1 MNVNKSESITV
12 TENVSVVLING
23 YDIQFDAITAPG
35 LVASA
40 TSQTFSHT
48 TTGPN
53 RILFVGLFGAT
64 TDILTGITYN
74 AIAMS
79 FVGKVQVSTDRW
91 VYLYVLVNP
100 AAGAH
105 NVVISFSGAT
115 AIKSFAVSYTGA
127 RQGNQPDAST
137 TNSATGAT
145 SITTTVTSVI
155 NSCWTFLVAKGL
167 SGSNP
172 AAGAGTFLLGTG
184 NDLSVFDS
192 GGVIT
197 PAGST
202 SLIATSVST
211 NYATVMV
218 AFSPSS
224 LKISVSDSI
233 TVTESKSMSLPGLPI
248 SIFAFE
254 GILVN
259 EYVSPGFNIVYN
271 SIKVFIEGIDETD
284 VTVLTSLSVTDQIS
298 SKINTASFTIFAK
311 DTSDFKPSAG
321 QDVIAY
327 DIYGNKIFG
336 GLITNVEERRSG
348 ITAGTTSELLSYS
361 CSCQD
366 FTKLLQKKLVV
377 ETYENVTCAAVIS
390 DIVSR
395 YFPIEGLTVNHVS
408 TGPTLTQISFNYK
421 AGDKCIDDIAAA
433 AGFDWYVDYD
443 RDIHFFDPT
452 LVPSSQTFT
461 DDTTNWT
468 DLIIKPD
475 RSQLRNRVYVRGGIY
490 SSDMYLQEIE
500 SDGTAL
506 VFLLAYTPYATNDGV
521 VGDFSVVI
529 SGNTRSV
536 GIKDV
541 DEVDDFDF
549 MLNRKEKALSMG
561 NSAWAIANSPLTS
574 GTIIEVTYSYQIPV
588 LTVQEDSASIAALA
602 VLEGGDGAYEYM
614 IIDKNITSVEAARD
628 RAMAELEDYANPIT
642 QGSLN
647 SYETFGIKSGQVI
660 TINSTR
666 RGISADYLLTTVR
679 LQVITPTI
687 IKYNLDFT
695 GKLYGFVDVLI
706 NLFKRTQEVL
716 IGTDEVLDA
725 LNTFTDR
732 TDAVS
737 DTTPVADLG
746 APPYV
751 WSNDAGSTPN
761 KMRWSLFEW
770 S

>member
-12 TENVSVVLING
+12 TESVAAYVYNPNSI
-23 YDIQFDAITAPG
+23 IQFDNATDGG
-35 LVASA
+35 LVNPG
-40 TSQTFSHT
+40 TSLTFAHT
-48 TTGPN
+48 TSGTN
-53 RILFVGLFGAT
+53 RILHVGLFGNLS
-64 TDILTGITYN
+64 TDVITGVTYN
-74 AIAMS
+74 AVSMTL
-79 FVGKVQVSTDRW
+79 VNKVQAPGDRW
-91 VYLYVLVNP
+91 VYLYRLVNP
-100 AAGAH
+100 ASGAN
-105 NVVISFSGAT
+105 NVVVSASGSIAIAAQAISH
-115 AIKSFAVSYTGA
+115 TGA
-127 RQGNQPDAST
+127 RQTGVPDANT
-137 TNSATGAT
+137 TNTGTSISANTNFTTTLTTVAAECWTILVTKTSGVLSATTGAIIRKT
-145 SITTTVTSVI
+145 
-155 NSCWTFLVAKGL
+155 NANGL
-167 SGSNP
+167 SMVDSNNTVGQPGSK
-172 AAGAGTFLLGTG
+172 
-184 NDLSVFDS
+184 SIS
-192 GGVIT
+192 IQR
-197 PAGST
+197 S
-202 SLIATSVST
+202 ATT
-211 NYATVMV
+211 YFGTVMDSFAPY
-218 AFSPSS
+218 AFQVN
-224 LKISVSDSI
+224 VSDSI
-233 TVTESKSMSLPGLPI
+233 
-248 SIFAFE
+248 
-254 GILVN
+254 LVSDSTS
-259 EYVSPGFNIVYN
+259 YGFQQVYD
-271 SIKVFIEGIDETD
+271 SIKIYIEDVDRTD
-284 VTVLTSLSVTDQIS
+284 VVNLRSLNVTDQIN
-298 SKINTASFTIFAK
+298 SKINTASFSIFAE
-311 DTSDFKPSAG
+311 DTSDFKPTAG
-321 QDVIAY
+321 MDVVAY

-336 GLITNVEERRSG
+336 GIIGNVQEQRAG
-348 ITAGTTSELLSYS
+348 ITPGTSSELLTYM

-500 SDGTAL
+500 ADGTAL

-642 QGSLN
+642 QGNLN

-725 LNTFTDR
+725 LNTFTDT

-737 DTTPVADLG
+737 DTTPVANLG